1 MSIAPQQTGS
11 YLGLLVEDGL
21 GLTTKTRLLAV
32 ITTLALCVEGILALL
47 VLRHLPFPVDLAVV
61 AIGLH
66 LLGEVHHLEG
76 AGERRAAQKKRAGQ
90 GGPDGRAV

>member
-47 VLRHLPFPVDLAVV
+47 VLRHLPFPVGLAVV

-66 LLGEVHHLEG
+66 LLGEVHHLRTAKSKTRTQFG
-76 AGERRAAQKKRAGQ
+76 
-90 GGPDGRAV
+90 VC

>member
-47 VLRHLPFPVDLAVV
+47 VLRHLPFPVGLAVV

-66 LLGEVHHLEG
+66 LLGEVHHLHT
-76 AGERRAAQKKRAGQ
+76 ARAKHEHNLG
-90 GGPDGRAV
+90 